1 MKSTLSAFTG
11 LLVAGTLLQAQ
22 ESKLVDENFLS
33 ALRSE
38 AARQHPSA
46 VAARFKST
54 AAAQDTRS
62 VRLWND
68 PMVGIGFM
76 GASEMM
82 RADDGDIIFGIEQAL
97 PKPGMF
103 DAQRRKAEAMGR
115 AESQNALTSSLV
127 VGAEGARSAIELALA
142 DESIRLQQTQ
152 IDWLAAIVE
161 NARQMAADPM
171 GTSSDALRMDTE
183 LAKEK
188 QMLDA
193 ARRSREGFAQ
203 KLNLTLGRPLDSH
216 WPALKLP
223 ATPPPVPVA
232 QAEIARIPHAN
243 PRVRAMREMA
253 GAANAETRM
262 ADRER
267 LPEIAVGVDTQ
278 LYSGTGD
285 IRSTTF
291 GVKMSLPWFNDPSYQ
306 AKIDAAKSREL
317 SATQDVETMRREI
330 AAMVLTAVT
339 EAANAAAQARAYSG
353 EIHEKALTSSKSI
366 EAAWI
371 SSKAPLTDL
380 LDSSRTLFSIRLEQR
395 RMIAMQL
402 AALEELQTLVPNR

>member
-1 MKSTLSAFTG
+1 MKSYLLIFTG
-11 LLVAGTLLQAQ
+11 LSMAGSLLQAQ
-22 ESKLVDENFLS
+22 ESKIVDQNFL
-33 ALRSE
+33 AGLRAE
-38 AARQHPSA
+38 AAANHPAA
-46 VAARFKST
+46 VSGKHK
-54 AAAQDTRS
+54 AAAANQDTRG

-68 PMVGIGFM
+68 PMIGFGFM
-76 GASEMM
+76 AADEMM
-82 RADDGDIIFGIEQAL
+82 RAEDGDVVVGFEQAL

-115 AESQNALTSSLV
+115 AEFQNSLTSSLAAA
-127 VGAEGARSAIELALA
+127 AEGARAAIEVALA
-142 DESIRLQQTQ
+142 DESIRLQQSQ
-152 IDWLAAIVE
+152 IDWLTTMVE

-171 GTSSDALRMDTE
+171 GNSSDALRMETE

-193 ARRSREGFAQ
+193 AHRGREGYAQ
-203 KLNLTLGRPLDSH
+203 RLNLILGRPLASP

-223 ATPPPVPVA
+223 ATPPLVPLA

-243 PRVRAMREMA
+243 PRVRAMKEMA

-278 LYSGTGD
+278 LYSGNGD
-285 IRSTTF
+285 IQSTTV

-306 AKIDAAKSREL
+306 AKINAAKSREL
-317 SATQDVETMRREI
+317 SATQDVEAMRREI

-353 EIHEKALTSSKSI
+353 EIHDKALTASKSI

-371 SSKAPLTDL
+371 SSKAPLSDL
-380 LDSSRTLFSIRLEQR
+380 LDSARTLFSIRLEQR